1 MIEVAKTNN
10 IYFPLCLLAYQERDL
25 ECEGSLFVPT
35 LPQLANDIISF
46 GIVEYAA
53 KLSKDRF
60 VFSSVDKLAFDKYI
74 KSQKLKVEN
83 EFDKYIVLSAL
94 KLTIDIHN
102 IEVIKSIH
110 KTFTNYVN
118 VFESEFGK
126 DVRVKIHKDLLR
138 DVRDK
143 KLDERM
149 FRVYCAI
156 VSIIGKKQFVRITR
170 KRIAIRMLGFKSED
184 VFDKLQANYKLLTD
198 RQIETTVN
206 NCQRRNLFDFVTYGK
221 RLIFYSLNRSKSE
234 LAKLVIESIAK
245 QKHSKDK
252 KEIRNKLLKIESD
265 KLAYNLNKDYA
276 AKLSEAIAKT
286 DLKY

>member
-1 MIEVAKTNN
+1 M
-10 IYFPLCLLAYQERDL
+10 
-25 ECEGSLFVPT
+25 
-35 LPQLANDIISF
+35 PQLANDIISF

-126 DVRVKIHKDLLR
+126 DVRVKIHKGLLL
-138 DVRDK
+138 DVK
-143 KLDERM
+143 SEKLDERI

-156 VSIIGKKQFVRITR
+156 VSIIGKKTICQDY
-170 KRIAIRMLGFKSED
+170 KK
-184 VFDKLQANYKLLTD
+184 ANCY
-198 RQIETTVN
+198 
-206 NCQRRNLFDFVTYGK
+206 
-221 RLIFYSLNRSKSE
+221 
-234 LAKLVIESIAK
+234 
-245 QKHSKDK
+245 
-252 KEIRNKLLKIESD
+252 
-265 KLAYNLNKDYA
+265 
-276 AKLSEAIAKT
+276 
-286 DLKY
+286 